1 MEKEFKPVVINQPK
15 SARELLNNAID
26 KINSL
31 IEERETI
38 VKSPYLEY
46 LSGLVQDKLIEILN
60 TNITEDYLDKL
71 EDNFSYSDII
81 RLSDKCIIEFTE
93 SYKEICGNEFMEY
106 IFEVIQ
112 KYKNNISLCEILN
125 NIISELES
133 LYEGLEFTLSIKCV
147 NTKIERVF
155 DPDDVFDDDDKK
167 IQYFSIS
174 ETLPST
180 NNTLAALLFFDG
192 IKDHPI
198 SNQYSYKL
206 VLIINQ
212 K

>member
-1 MEKEFKPVVINQPK
+1 MSKEFKPVVINQPK
-15 SARELLNNAID
+15 SARELLNNAVD
-26 KINSL
+26 KINLL

-46 LSGLVQDKLIEILN
+46 LSGLVQDKLIEVLN

-71 EDNFSYSDII
+71 EGDFSYRDIV
-81 RLSDKCIIEFTE
+81 RLSDECIIELTD
-93 SYKEICGNEFMEY
+93 SYKEICGKEFVKY

-112 KYKNNISLCEILN
+112 KNKNNISICKILN
-125 NIISELES
+125 SVISELES
-133 LYEGLEFTLSIKCV
+133 LYDGLEFTLSIKCV
-147 NTKIERVF
+147 DTKMERGF
-155 DPDDVFDDDDKK
+155 DPDDVFEDKVK
-167 IQYFSIS
+167 YFGIA

-192 IKDHPI
+192 IQDHPI